1 MDNLTTLL
9 MPDSQYD
16 NGSYPADDKE
26 LRVVTRLRNMFI
38 AARDHKRARYDTWVR
53 NYRLVNNRQSGAQAN
68 STWMPA
74 PRDSEI
80 YPGLSSLVAWMT
92 DQEIDIDLIPSY
104 DPNTPLY
111 TYVAKIADDLN
122 DVIYTN
128 WQVENY
134 DSQIKLAIWDSLQFS
149 NGILK
154 AVWDN
159 GLCQGYGNAV
169 IRRVDPWSFYPD
181 PNATSLADAEYFIEA
196 RRMSFEEIERRFPE
210 SAHKLRKG
218 SGATDDIDEKPSIFS
233 EGPPRKAKA
242 NPGQLPSSGQYPGS
256 NSAVGRW
263 SKPNSDRLMEP
274 ASGHVV
280 YECWIRQ
287 NREHDE
293 DYPTLE
299 FSDRRYEDYWRLV
312 VFSENAILL
321 DCDVEDLYT
330 NGLPPYETFT
340 FDDIG
345 EFYGIA
351 LVDHLA
357 YPQMYLNRLLTALQH
372 NAELTG
378 NPIWMEAAN
387 AGLSRTGVINRPGQR
402 LTVNSNA
409 MAQGGG
415 AKWME
420 PPAMP
425 NQVMELVQFWID
437 RIENAL
443 GLSALQKGHTPTQR
457 NAEGSLNMVQE
468 AAFVRVRS
476 AMSNLQYCL
485 QRLMTKVCDL
495 IVDNYTDNRIMAIIG
510 KDGELVSKFVAGNH
524 FLIPGGKDSDHVP
537 LQYIIRVEAG
547 ANGPTS
553 RAARIA
559 EADRLYAMG
568 AVDDEYLLQKHRVR
582 NAKDVTARLYDK
594 RAKGLVGTPN
604 QKASTRKPS

>member
-1 MDNLTTLL
+1 MPDSLTTLFL
-9 MPDSQYD
+9 PESPSP
-16 NGSYPADDKE
+16 SYASDERE
-26 LRVVTRLRNMFI
+26 LRVINRLRNMFTT
-38 AARDHKRARYDTWVR
+38 ARDHKRSRYDTWVR

-80 YPGLSSLVAWMT
+80 YPGPSSLVAWMT

-104 DPNTPLY
+104 DPNSQLY
-111 TYVAKIADDLN
+111 SYVSKIADDLN

-134 DSQIKLAIWDSLQFS
+134 DAQIKLSIWDSLQFS

-159 GLCQGYGNAV
+159 SLCDGYGNAV

-181 PNATSLADAEYFIEA
+181 PNATSIHDSEYFIEA
-196 RRMSFEEIERRFPE
+196 RRMSYEEIERRFPE
-210 SAHKLRKG
+210 SAHKIRRGGG
-218 SGATDDIDEKPSIFS
+218 STDDIDERPQIFG
-233 EGPPRKAKA
+233 EGPPRKAKT
-242 NPGQLPSSGQYPGS
+242 NPGQLPSSGQWPGS
-256 NSAVGRW
+256 NSAIGRW
-263 SKPNSDRLMEP
+263 AKPNSDRLTEP
-274 ASGHVV
+274 SSSHVV
-280 YECWIRQ
+280 YECWVRQ
-287 NREHDE
+287 NRDE
-293 DYPTLE
+293 EIEY
-299 FSDRRYEDYWRLV
+299 SDGDTDKIYESYWRLI
-312 VFSENAILL
+312 VFCENAILL
-321 DCDVEDLYT
+321 DCDAEELYS
-330 NGLPPYETFT
+330 NGQHPYEMFT

-345 EFYGIA
+345 DFYGIA

-387 AGLSRTGVINRPGQR
+387 AGLSRIGVINRPGQR
-402 LTVNSNA
+402 LTMNSNA
-409 MAQGGG
+409 MAQNGG
-415 AKWME
+415 AKWLE

-425 NQVMELVQFWID
+425 VQVMELVKFWID
-437 RIENAL
+437 RIENTL
-443 GLSALQKGHTPTQR
+443 GLTALQKGHTPTQR

-476 AMSNLQYCL
+476 AMSNLQFCL

-495 IVDNYTDNRIMAIIG
+495 VIDNYTDNRIMAIIG
-510 KDGELVSKFVAGNH
+510 KDGEMVSKFLAGNH
-524 FLIPGGKDSDHVP
+524 FSIPGHDDATP
-537 LQYIIRVEAG
+537 LKYIIRIEAG

-559 EADRLYAMG
+559 ESDKLYALG

-582 NAKDVTARLYDK
+582 NYPDVIKRLYDK
-594 RAKGLVGTPN
+594 RSRGIIGTPG
-604 QKASTRKPS
+604 QRSATRKQ